1 MQRWQLTSARS
12 AWPSASMSKPYHGPF
27 HDPSLS
33 RAQSLSILTGAAV
46 MLSLAMGMRQSLGLF
61 MLPVTRDI
69 GISAADFAFA
79 LAIQNIL
86 WGLTQPFA
94 GALVD
99 RYGTRWM
106 ALAGGVFYGLGILVT
121 ALATSALA
129 VMVGAGLL
137 VGIALSCTTSGV
149 AAKMAAR
156 VVRAERRSLAFG
168 LISAA
173 GSVGTF
179 IAAPLA
185 QTMIASEGW
194 RIGMLVFLA
203 LVAAMLPAAFIGGRA
218 DRVVQPVASGP
229 DQTLLDAL
237 DEARR
242 HNGYV
247 VMAAAFFV
255 CGLQLVFLTTHL
267 PTYLAICGIDP
278 MVGAQALAV
287 IGAFNVLGSWLFGW
301 LGDRYPKRLLLGF
314 IYILRSA
321 MIGAYFMLPVSQF
334 STLLFAAA
342 MGLLWLGVVPLV
354 NGLVAQIFG
363 IRFLATLTG
372 VAFMSHQVGSFLGA
386 WGGGLI
392 YDLLGS
398 YDLAWQLAV
407 LVGFLAGAVQ
417 LFMNDR
423 PTARIAAAGA
433 PA

>member
-1 MQRWQLTSARS
+1 
-12 AWPSASMSKPYHGPF
+12 MSKPYDGPF

-33 RAQSLSILTGAAV
+33 RAQSLSILSGAAI

-106 ALAGGVFYGLGILVT
+106 ALAGGVLYGLGILVT
-121 ALATSALA
+121 AMATNALA
-129 VMVGAGLL
+129 VMVGSGLL
-137 VGIALSCTTSGV
+137 IGVALSCTTSGV

-185 QTMIASEGW
+185 QTVIASDGW

-203 LVAAMLPAAFIGGRA
+203 LVAAMLPAALMGGRA
-218 DRVVQPVASGP
+218 DRVPGTMAGAG
-229 DQTLLDAL
+229 DQTLLGAL

-267 PTYLAICGIDP
+267 PTYLAICGVDP

-287 IGAFNVLGSWLFGW
+287 IGAFNVLGSWLCGW
-301 LGDRYPKRLLLGF
+301 LGDRYPKRVLLGS
-314 IYILRSA
+314 IYILRSV
-321 MIGAYFMLPVSQF
+321 MIAAYFILPVSQF

-407 LVGFLAGAVQ
+407 LVGLLAGAVQ

-423 PTARIAAAGA
+423 PTARIATASAAA
-433 PA
+433 